1 MKRIPAREVGRT
13 VKAAALLTLLLGL
26 SLHPWPSEG
35 AQKVRITVPVV
46 SLSMTPVYIAKG
58 RDFFT
63 EEGLD
68 VDITATGGGG
78 PDVMALIAGDVEF
91 TFTAGD
97 VALMAFQG
105 GKRLRVVMTGLHKP
119 IINWAIHKEVARA
132 RGITEATPL
141 AEKVKAL
148 KGMNVGVTQVG
159 SLTSHLANFVIRRA
173 GYVPHQDVKIVAIGA
188 GPTWVAALENR
199 KVDVAL
205 MSPPVPDTAI
215 SRGFAAMFINN
226 IRGDDPALPEFLMEG
241 LVTRPDAIAKSP
253 ELVRKMARA
262 LVRANQW
269 ALGVTAE
276 EVTTALHPFLART
289 DRALLLAGVRA
300 TLPAL
305 SPDGQTSER
314 LLQTTQDVLQ
324 QAGILKAPI
333 PYAEFVTN
341 EFLPR

>member
-1 MKRIPAREVGRT
+1 MKIPARDVGTT
-13 VKAAALLTLLLGL
+13 VKAVTLLTFILGL
-26 SLHPWPSEG
+26 SLHPCPSEG

-58 RDFFT
+58 RDFFS
-63 EEGLD
+63 EEGLE

-78 PDVMALIAGDVEF
+78 PDIMALIAGDVEF

-97 VALMAFQG
+97 VGIMAFQG
-105 GKRLRVVMTGLHKP
+105 GKRLRVVMTGLNKP
-119 IINWAIHKEVARA
+119 IINWAIHTEVARA
-132 RGITEATPL
+132 RGITESTPL
-141 AEKVKAL
+141 GEKIKAL

-199 KVDVAL
+199 RVDVAL

-226 IRGDDPALPEFLMEG
+226 IKGDDPSLPEFLMEG
-241 LVTRPDAIAKSP
+241 LHTRPDVIERNP
-253 ELVRKMARA
+253 ELVRKMVRA
-262 LVRANQW
+262 LVRANKW
-269 ALGVTAE
+269 ALGSTAE
-276 EVTTALHPFLART
+276 EITTALQPFLGRT
-289 DRALLLAGVRA
+289 DRSLLLTGVQS

-314 LLQTTQDVLQ
+314 LLQTTQDVLR